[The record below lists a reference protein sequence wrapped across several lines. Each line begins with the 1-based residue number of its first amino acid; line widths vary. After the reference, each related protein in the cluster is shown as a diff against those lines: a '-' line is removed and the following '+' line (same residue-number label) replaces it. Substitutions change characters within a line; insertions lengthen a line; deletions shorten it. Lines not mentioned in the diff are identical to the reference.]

1 LIAAIRAW
9 RHWPKVAALA
19 AIAVL
24 TLVADRLTRVPTAAA
39 IIEDSTWEVPVGNEL
54 LLTGAPPGRLL
65 DLQTG
70 AGDGIA
76 LEAGPVR
83 LADGRRAEEL
93 SWQVSTP
100 GTTEGDNKVRIQLG
114 KPPQAGDGT
123 LILERAGDEVPPQ
136 FLASSPDMDLE
147 VEAGVVFGDELVLPP
162 IHLLVDDKAVDDP
175 GLALA
180 FTLLAG
186 GELLVTVPSKPD
198 GRLSGL
204 LVRIG
209 ERERKGNRLRLR
221 EAAIRSD
228 GAERPWKVAC
238 AAPEGATRWPVAWR
252 SSAVPHGDDCA
263 AAAPSAKAPALLAAS
278 DLTID
283 EKTIKVDLRGS
294 AYVVDTRTPVQARW
308 LEWVKGNIVLSVVF
322 GVLLAALVKW
332 LVGTLRGK
340 SED

>member
-1 LIAAIRAW
+1 MIAAIRAW

-19 AIAVL
+19 AIMLL
-24 TLVADRLTRVPTAAA
+24 TLVADRLTRVPTATA

-83 LADGRRAEEL
+83 LTDGRRAEGL

-100 GTTEGDNKVRIQLG
+100 GTTEGDNKVRIQIST
-114 KPPQAGDGT
+114 PPQAGDGT
-123 LILERAGDEVPPQ
+123 VILERAGDEVPPE
-136 FLASSPDMDLE
+136 FLASSPDMDLA

-162 IHLLVDDKAVDDP
+162 IHLLVDGKAIDDP

-180 FTLLAG
+180 FTLLPG
-186 GELLVTVPSKPD
+186 GALSVTVPSKPD

-209 ERERKGNRLRLR
+209 QRERKGNRLRLR

-238 AAPEGATRWPVAWR
+238 AAPEGATRWAVAWR
-252 SSAVPHGDDCA
+252 NSAVPHGDDCA
-263 AAAPSAKAPALLAAS
+263 AAAPSARAPALLAAS
-278 DLTID
+278 ALTID

-294 AYVVDTRTPVQARW
+294 AYVVDTRKPVQARW
-308 LEWVKGNIVLSVVF
+308 LAWAKGNIVLSL
-322 GVLLAALVKW
+322 VLSGMLLVIVNW
-332 LVGTLRGK
+332 LIRTLRGK
-340 SED
+340 SEG